1 MGQIS
6 TLLGGAGVT
15 TVIAG
20 QSQGEEFL
28 LIGDVDTANPLQA
41 LQVEI
46 DGTPFIT
53 INNALLLTAF
63 MKWMMETINTT
74 AVVGLLI
81 KVATGLI
88 KRNTTYRLTNAGA
101 TTPAIFA
108 YSTNRSGVPYLSS
121 SKQINPSAYE
131 DFDKFS
137 ALFIT
142 APANI
147 QSAEVLFADGHRST
161 LAGVE
166 LDSLFAFEN
175 QTEANGQLGGV
186 TVIDN
191 RDQSIQQVRI
201 YCVTVALT
209 VLVAKLPN
217 DAFKQL
223 KQLAA

>member
-1 MGQIS
+1 MAQIS
-6 TLLGGAGVT
+6 TLLTGAGVT
-15 TVIAG
+15 TVIPG
-20 QSQGEEFL
+20 QSQAEEFL

-53 INNALLLTAF
+53 INSAALLTAF
-63 MKWMMETINTT
+63 MKWMMETINGT

-108 YSTNRSGVPYLSS
+108 FSTNRSGIPYLSS

-161 LAGVE
+161 MSGVE
-166 LDSLFAFEN
+166 LDSLFAYDN
-175 QTEANGQLGGV
+175 QSEANGQLGGV

-191 RDQSIQQVRI
+191 RDQSIQQVRL
-201 YCVTVALT
+201 YCVTTALT

-217 DAFKQL
+217 EAFQQIKSL
-223 KQLAA
+223 M

>member
-1 MGQIS
+1 MAQIG
-6 TLLGGAGVT
+6 TLLTGAAVT
-15 TVIAG
+15 TIIPG
-20 QSQGEEFL
+20 QSQAEEFI

-53 INNALLLTAF
+53 INSALLLTAF
-63 MKWMMETINTT
+63 MKWMMETISGT
-74 AVVGLLI
+74 AVVGLMI
-81 KVATGLI
+81 KIATGLI

-108 YSTNRSGVPYLSS
+108 FSTNRSGVPYLSS

-147 QSAEVLFADGHRST
+147 SSAEVLFADGHRST
-161 LAGVE
+161 LSGLE
-166 LDSLFAFEN
+166 LDALFAFDN

-186 TVIDN
+186 TVVDN

-201 YCVTVALT
+201 YCVTTALT

-217 DAFKQL
+217 EAFAQL
-223 KQLAA
+223 KQLM

>member
-1 MGQIS
+1 MAQIS
-6 TLLGGAGVT
+6 TLLTGAGVT
-15 TVIAG
+15 TVIPG
-20 QSQGEEFL
+20 QSQAEEFI

-63 MKWMMETINTT
+63 MKWMMETINGT

-88 KRNTTYRLTNAGA
+88 RRNTTYRLTNAGA

-137 ALFIT
+137 GLFIT

-161 LAGVE
+161 LSGVE
-166 LDSLFAFEN
+166 LDSLFSYDN
-175 QTEANGQLGGV
+175 QSEANGQLGGV

-191 RDQSIQQVRI
+191 RDMSIQQVRI
-201 YCVTVALT
+201 YCVTTALT

-217 DAFKQL
+217 EAFQQL
-223 KQLAA
+223 KQLV

>member
-1 MGQIS
+1 MAQIG
-6 TLLGGAGVT
+6 TLVTGAGVT
-15 TVIAG
+15 TVIPG
-20 QSQGEEFL
+20 QSQAEEFI

-53 INNALLLTAF
+53 INSALLLTAF
-63 MKWMMETINTT
+63 MKWMVEVSGTVI
-74 AVVGLLI
+74 GLMI
-81 KVATGLI
+81 KIATGLI

-101 TTPAIFA
+101 TTPGIFA
-108 YSTNRSGVPYLSS
+108 FSTNRSGVPYLSS

-147 QSAEVLFADGHRST
+147 QSCEILFADGHRST
-161 LAGVE
+161 LTGVE
-166 LDSLFAFEN
+166 LDALFTFEN
-175 QTEANGQLGGV
+175 QAEANGQLGGV

-191 RDQSIQQVRI
+191 RDGSIKQVRL
-201 YCVTVALT
+201 YCVTTALT

-217 DAFKQL
+217 EAFQQL
-223 KQLAA
+223 KQLVA